1 MKPGDLAGYMSSV
14 ILIVDTGPTGKNS
27 ANDWIYGI
35 ELGESSI
42 GKYRRHALVPIKD
55 QSFDPKKK
63 VEGN

>member
-1 MKPGDLAGYMSSV
+1 V